1 LSNFRD
7 DPVSELKKIAEM
19 FKLFVESGC
28 FSAAQTLCSTETLF
42 QNSLRRSHFST
53 PAFANDD
60 AEHFP
65 NIFFRLEKF
74 LPFAFANDTADE
86 SPTNQVAQIAVG
98 ISATNL
104 ELLHDVVGAK
114 RSWRGNEERVNLSH
128 GAIDSPGA
136 AYNGPLT
143 YKLVPRLAQAGRA
156 VVSVV
161 HVFSVNP
168 ENTVCQI
175 NSRARTFLNKTSALG
190 SAISPI
196 KRQRSSRFGHGSP
209 GGETREHFVKFH

>member
-19 FKLFVESGC
+19 FKLFVESGR

-42 QNSLRRSHFST
+42 QNSLGRSHFST
-53 PAFANDD
+53 PAFTNDN

-65 NIFFRLEKF
+65 NIFLRLEKF

-86 SPTNQVAQIAVG
+86 SPADQVAQIAVG
-98 ISATNL
+98 ISAANL

-114 RSWRGNEERVNLSH
+114 RSWRRNEERVNLSH

-136 AYNGPLT
+136 ADDTPLT
-143 YKLVPRLAQAGRA
+143 DKLVSRLAQGGRA

-168 ENTVCQI
+168 ENMVSQI
-175 NSRARTFLNKTSALG
+175 NSELELFLIRLQLLARPFHRSNGNVPHG
-190 SAISPI
+190 SAMVRRAKKRVNIS
-196 KRQRSSRFGHGSP
+196 
-209 GGETREHFVKFH
+209 